1 MLNRQKQL
9 NLLGLSTKAG
19 KLVSG
24 EETVLA
30 DVKKQQVKLVIVATD
45 CSDSTKKKM
54 KDKCSFYKVPCIE
67 QFTTAEISYSIGK
80 KRSIVA
86 FADSGFANSFQ
97 KLADNNTT
105 E

>member
-9 NLLGLSTKAG
+9 NLLGLATKAG

-24 EETVLA
+24 EETVLT
-30 DVKKQQVKLVIVATD
+30 DVKKRQVKLVIVATD
-45 CSDSTKKKM
+45 CSDNTKKKM
-54 KDKCSFYKVPCIE
+54 TDKCKFYKVLCIE

-86 FADSGFANSFQ
+86 FVDHGFASSFQ
-97 KLADNNTT
+97 KIAENKTT
-105 E
+105 K

>member
-30 DVKKQQVKLVIVATD
+30 DIKKRQVKLVIVAND
-45 CSDSTKKKM
+45 CSDNTKKKIV
-54 KDKCSFYKVPCIE
+54 DKCSFYNIPYIE

-86 FADSGFANSFQ
+86 FADSGFASSFQ
-97 KLADNNTT
+97 KLAENNTT

>member
-1 MLNRQKQL
+1 MLNKQKQL
-9 NLLGLSTKAG
+9 NLLGLATKAG

-30 DVKKQQVKLVIVATD
+30 EVKKRQVNLVIIATD
-45 CSDSTKKKM
+45 CSDNTKKKM
-54 KDKCSFYKVPCIE
+54 TDKCHFYKVTCIE
-67 QFTTAEISYSIGK
+67 QFTTIEISYSIGK

-86 FADSGFANSFQ
+86 FGDSGFASSFQ
-97 KLADNNTT
+97 KLADNNTI